1 MLFSSFLANLLK
13 SSRCCY
19 NHSLKRNM
27 TFFFFIHNLVISLS
41 TSRLFDTHFEFIC
54 TNTSHVYVLF
64 CFFCFLFKRDLKTYH
79 LLLAWSVEE
88 LSFAKQEATK
98 CNCYSAKQSS
108 ICLFDVFSFFF
119 TNSKV
124 FSINTSLSVQR
135 RQESMSTSS
144 WQTSRIVCMEYMD
157 FMEGLL
163 NSIMLLVFYYLRYY
177 FTLALH
183 SQEINIGEFN
193 VCHW

>member
-1 MLFSSFLANLLK
+1 MTPTLNSFAQTPHM
-13 SSRCCY
+13 C
-19 NHSLKRNM
+19 M
-27 TFFFFIHNLVISLS
+27 
-41 TSRLFDTHFEFIC
+41 
-54 TNTSHVYVLF
+54 F

-144 WQTSRIVCMEYMD
+144 WQTSRIICMEYSLHGFYGRTSQFHNAFGILLFTILFHTCPPQPRD
-157 FMEGLL
+157 QHWWIQRLSLIDHCLERLCFHWQRQVEAGHFRVFWLPMEL
-163 NSIMLLVFYYLRYY
+163 
-177 FTLALH
+177 
-183 SQEINIGEFN
+183 
-193 VCHW
+193 